1 MSEGLQ
7 YSQCVRPV
15 RNSSSD
21 APLTETIKSEETG
34 QKPTDLA
41 YVAGILDGEG
51 CFRWHNS
58 PTIGV
63 DTTAKETAQ
72 ALYDRCGGTCSV
84 LKRKTNADRTVFRW
98 AIYGTNAIKLCQLLA
113 PYLTEKQQQ
122 AGLLVSL
129 VRYPPHSAM
138 RESLK
143 QRLTRL
149 KRK

>member
-21 APLTETIKSEETG
+21 APSTETIKSEETG

-72 ALYDRCGGTCSV
+72 ALYDICGGTCSV
-84 LKRKTNADRTVFRW
+84 LKRKTNSGNVVFRW
-98 AIYGTNAIKLCQLLA
+98 AIYGTNAVNLCKTLI
-113 PYLTEKQQQ
+113 PYLTEKAHQ
-122 AGLLVSL
+122 AEVLIAL
-129 VRYPPHSAM
+129 VRYPPNSAM